1 MSQRHFYTPGLAVYI
16 TLEIM
21 GNGTWKIDGAD
32 FRAAGLA
39 FLAVCIPL
47 AIWFALNSP
56 GVGSD
61 LNSPLHIIAFWSVFF
76 YFYTLIL
83 SGLLAFPL
91 FVVLNRFQLLSAP
104 MAVISG
110 AATWVGAIVLVAP
123 SQVSVDTLYY
133 AFIGAFLGGVFWPI
147 YSFLRRQKT

>member
-1 MSQRHFYTPGLAVYI
+1 
-16 TLEIM
+16 M

-61 LNSPLHIIAFWSVFF
+61 LNAPIYVIALWSGIF
-76 YFYTLIL
+76 YFYTLFL
-83 SGLLAFPL
+83 SGLIAFPL
-91 FVVLNRFQLLSAP
+91 FVVLNRFRLLSAP
-104 MAVISG
+104 MAVVSG
-110 AATWVGAIVLVAP
+110 AATWIGSILLLAP
-123 SQVSVDTLYY
+123 SQVSESTFYY
-133 AFIGAFLGGVFWPI
+133 ALIGALLGGVFWPI
-147 YSFLRRQKT
+147 YRFLRRKKHEF